1 MANPFKKFYESKIRI
16 LSITEQGVYEKKR
29 TQTELGTVY
38 ADVQPYSGGLAEAE
52 YGYSDSCVYRMFC
65 DNDDIIK
72 AGNYAEYNGKIF
84 RMTYVSAGKLG
95 AEVLLNEYIV

>member
-1 MANPFKKFYESKIRI
+1 MANPFKTFYESEIRI

-29 TQTELGTVY
+29 IETELGKIS
-38 ADVQPYSGGLAEAE
+38 ADIQPYSGGLAETE
-52 YGYSDSCVYRMFC
+52 YGYRDSCVYRMFC

-72 AGNYAEYNGKIF
+72 TGNYAEYNGKIY
-84 RMTYVSAGKLG
+84 RMTYVLTGKLG